1 MPDLS
6 LPTLSSEEE
15 MPIFGLFDSIM
26 LTDAIILADG
36 DTVLPGTDGAVVEI
50 LEEGEAYLVEIFGNW
65 VKFDDQGDLVDS
77 SALDTLAFRE
87 TLDVVTVTPEQIK
100 LVKPATETVGA
111 EVQLLTIVEQLPQ
124 EMVAEV
130 VDFAQFLQEKTR
142 RRK

>member
-1 MPDLS
+1 
-6 LPTLSSEEE
+6 

>member
-1 MPDLS
+1 
-6 LPTLSSEEE
+6 
-15 MPIFGLFDSIM
+15 
-26 LTDAIILADG
+26 
-36 DTVLPGTDGAVVEI
+36 
-50 LEEGEAYLVEIFGNW
+50 
-65 VKFDDQGDLVDS
+65 VDS